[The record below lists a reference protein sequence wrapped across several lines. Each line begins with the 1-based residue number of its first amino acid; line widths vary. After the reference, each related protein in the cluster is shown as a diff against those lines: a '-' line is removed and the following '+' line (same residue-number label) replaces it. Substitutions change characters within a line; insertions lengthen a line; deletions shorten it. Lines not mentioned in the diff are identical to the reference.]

1 MSFDFVQDKP
11 WFTKTT
17 LESGLPVLVAPMS
30 TPSVTV
36 VLMIGVGSKHEP
48 AERAGIS
55 HFLEHFVFK
64 GTEKFPTSSDV
75 LRALDAL
82 GADHNAGT
90 GKESTAYW
98 VKVARE
104 SLPRAL
110 EVLGDI
116 VFRPRL
122 PEELLSLEKGT
133 IIQEIA
139 MYEDQPSA
147 KVGRNFEEMMLGK
160 DTRLGREIIG
170 TRETVSAVTREDL
183 FRYRSRWYQPE
194 RMVVGVAGGVN
205 EKEIVPMVERHF
217 RFQTARSTRHEARS
231 FDHSLSAM
239 SDELHASSF
248 EHRAS
253 SNVPR
258 VAAPTMRRS
267 IEWRKT
273 DQAHLIMGVPGLKRS
288 DPRRYALGVLLTMLG
303 GNSSS
308 RLFQE
313 VREKRGLAYAIRAGA
328 TKYVETGY
336 VGIGVGV
343 PTEKA
348 AECEK
353 LITEIATTFSFSDQ
367 ELADAKTF
375 ITGQIALDWEDSHEI
390 AGHLTEEFLFEPAVR
405 SFDEIVGKIKAVTRD
420 EVEALSKELLAD
432 PSRFHLAAVGM
443 VDNDLRS
450 RMKDKG

>member
-1 MSFDFVQDKP
+1 MSP
-11 WFTKTT
+11 HWFTKTT
-17 LESGLPVLVAPMS
+17 LDSGLPVLIAPTDS
-30 TPSVTV
+30 PSVTV
-36 VLMIGVGSKHEP
+36 VVMIGVGSKHEP
-48 AERAGIS
+48 AGRAGIS

-82 GADHNAGT
+82 GADHNAAT
-90 GKESTAYW
+90 GKEMTAYW
-98 VKVARE
+98 AKVARE

-110 EVLGDI
+110 EVLGDV

-122 PEELLSLEKGT
+122 PEELLPLEKGT

-139 MYEDQPSA
+139 MYEDQPSS
-147 KVGRNFEEMMLGK
+147 KVGMNFEELLLGK

-170 TRETVSAVTREDL
+170 TRETVSAVTRDDL
-183 FRYRSRWYQPE
+183 VRHRERWYQPE
-194 RMVVGVAGGVN
+194 RTVVGVAGGVTEEEVIPLIEEHFGKMWQIVN
-205 EKEIVPMVERHF
+205 YKSEIINQKEKTEDTPLVMEP
-217 RFQTARSTRHEARS
+217 S
-231 FDHSLSAM
+231 F
-239 SDELHASSF
+239 
-248 EHRAS
+248 
-253 SNVPR
+253 
-258 VAAPTMRRS
+258 RRS

-273 DQAHLIMGVPGLKRS
+273 DQVHLIMGVPGLKRN

-336 VGIGVGV
+336 VGIGAGV
-343 PTEKA
+343 PTKNA

-353 LITEIATTFSFSDQ
+353 LITEITTTFQFTDQ

-390 AGHLTEEFLFEPAVR
+390 AGHLAEEFLFEPEIR
-405 SFDEIVGKIKAVTRD
+405 SFDEIVSRIKAVTRD
-420 EVEALSKELLAD
+420 EVEMLKTELLSD
-432 PSRFHLAAVGM
+432 PSRFRLAAVGM
-443 VDNDLRS
+443 VDEELNP
-450 RMKDKG
+450 KGDK

>member
-1 MSFDFVQDKP
+1 MQTPAGQSL
-11 WFTKTT
+11 W
-17 LESGLPVLVAPMS
+17 AA
-30 TPSVTV
+30 PSVTV

-110 EVLGDI
+110 EVLGDV
-116 VFRPRL
+116 VFKPRL
-122 PEELLSLEKGT
+122 PEELLPLEKGT

-147 KVGRNFEEMMLGK
+147 KVGMNFEELMLGK

-170 TRETVSAVTREDL
+170 TRETVSAVTQDDL
-183 FRYRSRWYQPE
+183 VRYRTTWYRPE
-194 RMVVGVAGGVN
+194 RMVVGVAGGTS
-205 EKEIVPMVERHF
+205 EKEIVPMIEKYFGPFLSGVLSLASPAATRKGTPAAGLPELASPRSVPARDALDAF
-217 RFQTARSTRHEARS
+217 GDIPLTA
-231 FDHSLSAM
+231 
-239 SDELHASSF
+239 
-248 EHRAS
+248 
-253 SNVPR
+253 VPTEKR
-258 VAAPTMRRS
+258 K

-273 DQAHLIMGVPGLKRS
+273 DQVHLIMGVPGLKRS
-288 DPRRYALGVLLTMLG
+288 DPRRYALGLLLTMLG

-336 VGIGVGV
+336 VGVGAGV

-353 LITEIATTFSFSDQ
+353 LITEITTTFSFTDQ

-390 AGHLTEEFLFEPAVR
+390 AGHLAEEFLFEPAVR
-405 SFDEIVGKIKAVTRD
+405 SFDEIVRKIKAVTHE
-420 EVEALSKELLAD
+420 EVEALNTELFSD

-443 VDNDLRS
+443 VDEEL
-450 RMKDKG
+450 KKVEKGRKK